1 MPREHSEVPAP
12 VVRLEPR
19 TAGFDPAAA
28 FDEHGSAL
36 LGFALNALRDRGL
49 AEDCVQETFLRAW
62 RSRASYSAER
72 ASTRTWL
79 FAIARNVVIDVH
91 RSRQRLPRL
100 IEAEILEEV
109 PAEDRDPLE
118 PLAIAEALARLSAE
132 HRQVVVAVHLHGET
146 YAELSAATSVPV
158 ATLRSRA
165 FYALRALRGHLAGAG
180 PTDEE
185 RS

>member
-19 TAGFDPAAA
+19 TAEFDPAAA

-91 RSRQRLPRL
+91 RSRRRLPRL
-100 IEAEILEEV
+100 VEAEILEEV

-132 HRQVVVAVHLHGET
+132 HRQVVVAVHLNGET
-146 YAELSAATSVPV
+146 YADLSAATSVPV

-180 PTDEE
+180 STDEE